1 MLEGKSCSLD
11 VVAILE
17 DGTRVNIEVQL
28 NDKQNMDRRSL
39 FYWGKLYAE
48 TLKQGNY
55 YVELPDTIAINIVN
69 YDFSRG
75 GGAHTRF
82 RLREVSDPAL
92 ELTGA
97 IEIPFVNMVKWR
109 QLAEKDLAGNPLH

>member
-1 MLEGKSCSLD
+1 MRTGT
-11 VVAILE
+11 
-17 DGTRVNIEVQL
+17 TRVNIEVQL

-48 TLKQGNY
+48 TLRQGID
-55 YVELPDTIAINIVN
+55 YVELPDTIAVNIVN
-69 YDFSRG
+69 YDFPRG

-92 ELTGA
+92 ELTA
-97 IEIPFVNMVKWR
+97 ILNLPF
-109 QLAEKDLAGNPLH
+109 Q